1 MWQERRHV
9 TMKDLLSKIYDY
21 VINYEDDSIKLGS
34 KFDVEVKKAIEPLKE
49 SMTAEEME
57 RIKEIVYSTAYTA
70 EKNGF
75 YLGISTALTMFV
87 EAMQLPDDP
96 DKS

>member
-1 MWQERRHV
+1 
-9 TMKDLLSKIYDY
+9 MKDLLSKIYDY
-21 VINYEDDSIKLGS
+21 VVNYEDDSIKLGS

-49 SMTAEEME
+49 SMTAEELE
-57 RIKEIVYSTAYTA
+57 RIKGIVYSTAYTA

-75 YLGISTALTMFV
+75 YLGIRTALTMCV

>member
-1 MWQERRHV
+1 
-9 TMKDLLSKIYDY
+9 MKDLLSKIYDY

-57 RIKEIVYSTAYTA
+57 RIKEIVYATAYTA

-75 YLGISTALTMFV
+75 YLGIRTALTMFV
-87 EAMQLPDDP
+87 EAMQLPDDT

>member
-49 SMTAEEME
+49 SMTVEE
-57 RIKEIVYSTAYTA
+57 
-70 EKNGF
+70 
-75 YLGISTALTMFV
+75 L
-87 EAMQLPDDP
+87 
-96 DKS
+96 

>member
-1 MWQERRHV
+1 
-9 TMKDLLSKIYDY
+9 MKDLLSKIYDY
-21 VINYEDDSIKLGS
+21 VIKYEDDSIKLGS
-34 KFDVEVKKAIEPLKE
+34 KFDAEVNEAIEPLKE
-49 SMTAEEME
+49 SMTAGEQE

-75 YLGISTALTMFV
+75 YLGSV
-87 EAMQLPDDP
+87 QLSLCLWKQCSYRDDP